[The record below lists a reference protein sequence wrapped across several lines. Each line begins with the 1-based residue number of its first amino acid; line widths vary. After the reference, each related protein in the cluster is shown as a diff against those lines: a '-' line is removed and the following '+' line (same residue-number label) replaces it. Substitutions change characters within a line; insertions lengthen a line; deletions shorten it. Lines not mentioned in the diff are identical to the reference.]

1 MINTLTISTNPGG
14 VYMEKNDLSHK
25 TKRKPR
31 PIREVSVAF
40 HITLNTEE
48 GEVFERKRE
57 NLGLAT
63 KAALGRMLI
72 RQGLGLAD

>member
-1 MINTLTISTNPGG
+1 MAESNS
-14 VYMEKNDLSHK
+14 VHK

-31 PIREVSVAF
+31 PTREVSVAF
-40 HITLNTEE
+40 HMTLNTEE

>member
-1 MINTLTISTNPGG
+1 
-14 VYMEKNDLSHK
+14 MEKNDLSHK

-63 KAALGRMLI
+63 KPHWG
-72 RQGLGLAD
+72 GC

>member
-1 MINTLTISTNPGG
+1 MAENNN
-14 VYMEKNDLSHK
+14 VHK

-31 PIREVSVAF
+31 TTREVSVAF
-40 HITLNTEE
+40 HMTLNVEE
-48 GEVFERKRE
+48 GKAFEHKRE